1 MEILKQYPPEELRE
15 KGITYL
21 TRTNGDLV
29 YWDGE
34 IIYFFEPIGIRKE
47 PGFPFFDSN
56 NCERYK
62 LKEKFLSENLFAS
75 KLKREEVT
83 DIRDI
88 RDTPLSEKSIGLVDF
103 VNVGLKP

>member
-1 MEILKQYPPEELRE
+1 MEILKQYTPDELRE

-62 LKEKFLSENLFAS
+62 LEEKFLSENLFAS

-83 DIRDI
+83 DIRD
-88 RDTPLSEKSIGLVDF
+88 TPLSEKSISLVDL
-103 VNVGLKP
+103 VNVGLKS